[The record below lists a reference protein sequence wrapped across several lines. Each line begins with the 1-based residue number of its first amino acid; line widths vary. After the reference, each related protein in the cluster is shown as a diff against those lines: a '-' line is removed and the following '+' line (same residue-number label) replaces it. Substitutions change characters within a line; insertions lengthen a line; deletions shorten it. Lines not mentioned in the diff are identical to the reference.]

1 MAYVFVTGG
10 VKVTALITKEYYMNQ
25 ILRWIEFITEDQRDI
40 IYDDSINSF
49 GDIKMF
55 KEKYIS
61 DLSTDFSGRTW
72 YNGETHFGMRR
83 TKIMKALLHWVQDVF
98 RI

>member
-40 IYDDSINSF
+40 IYDNSINSF
-49 GDIKMF
+49 GDFKMF
-55 KEKYIS
+55 K
-61 DLSTDFSGRTW
+61 R
-72 YNGETHFGMRR
+72 
-83 TKIMKALLHWVQDVF
+83 KIYF
-98 RI
+98 